1 MNVETLTRLILSK
14 MPDIGKWQRDFMIHL
29 MPLLLTIRGRHNFEN
44 LSRYGSFNEATY
56 RVRYEDEFA
65 FERFNK
71 ELILSLST
79 EERIIA
85 FDPSYLP
92 KSGKH
97 TPGASYFW
105 RSAARSG
112 CANATKY
119 GLEISGFA
127 SVGLESRTAMHLY
140 AKQTIGQDRYNSLLD
155 YYAGLVVDQT
165 ERLKAISDT
174 LVADG
179 YRSGGRFWR
188 KPFVEAVTKQGFT
201 LISKLP
207 SNAVL
212 QYPYVGPRPKRR
224 GRPPKYQ
231 GQVDRLSLEHAHFTP
246 CLQEDHLTA
255 YEGKV
260 YVKALDRLVKCV
272 IVHIT
277 KKDGSIRAE
286 AFFATEP
293 TMDGAK
299 VLECYRLRFQRG
311 RPAIEF
317 LYRDAKQHTGL
328 TECQARSEQKIH
340 THVNASLTAVSL
352 AKAAHCW
359 PQAGQQRKPFS
370 LSSIKT
376 QYFNQHL
383 LHRFFGEFGIT
394 PETHQ
399 NSPQYQT
406 LFNYGC
412 IAA

>member
-1 MNVETLTRLILSK
+1 

-29 MPLLLTIRGRHNFEN
+29 VPLLLTIRGRHNFEN

-56 RVRYEDEFA
+56 RVRYEKSFS
-65 FERFNK
+65 FERFN
-71 ELILSLST
+71 EQLVLSLPQ

-105 RSAARSG
+105 SG

-119 GLEISGFA
+119 GLELSGFA

-140 AKQTIGQDRYNSLLD
+140 AKQTIGQDRYDSLLD
-155 YYAGLVVDQT
+155 YYAGLVVDQAD
-165 ERLKAISDT
+165 RLKLVSTT

-179 YRSGGRFWR
+179 YFWR
-188 KPFVEAVTKQGFT
+188 RPFVDAVTGQGFS

-212 QYPYVGPRPKRR
+212 QYPHLGPKRKGR
-224 GRPPKYQ
+224 GRPRKYQ
-231 GQVDRLSLEHAHFTP
+231 GRVDRLALDKDHFTP
-246 CLQEDHLTA
+246 CLQEDNTTA
-255 YEGKV
+255 YQGNV
-260 YVKALDRLVKCV
+260 YVKALERLVKCV
-272 IVHIT
+272 VVHIT
-277 KKDGSIRAE
+277 KKDGSVRAE
-286 AFFATEP
+286 AFFATDP

-299 VLECYRLRFQRG
+299 VLECYRLRFQ
-311 RPAIEF
+311 IEF

-328 TECQARSEQKIH
+328 THCQARSEQKIH
-340 THVNASLTAVSL
+340 THINASLTAVSL
-352 AKAAHCW
+352 AKAAHAW
-359 PQAGQQRKPFS
+359 PQPNQERKPFS

-376 QYFNQHL
+376 QYFNEHL
-383 LHRFFGEFGIT
+383 LHRFFSEFGMA
-394 PETHQ
+394 PETYQ
-399 NSPQYQT
+399 NSPQYQA
-406 LFNYGC
+406 LYNYGC

>member
-1 MNVETLTRLILSK
+1 

-44 LSRYGSFNEATY
+44 LSRYGNFNEATY
-56 RVRYEDEFA
+56 RIRYEKDFD
-65 FERFNK
+65 FLSFNK
-71 ELILSLST
+71 QLIRFLPK

-97 TPGASYFW
+97 TPGTSYFW
-105 RSAARSG
+105 SG
-112 CANATKY
+112 CANATRY

-127 SVGLESRTAMHLY
+127 SVGVESRTAMHLF
-140 AKQTIGQDRYNSLLD
+140 AKQTIGQEKYVSLLD
-155 YYAGLVVDQT
+155 YYASVVVDQAD
-165 ERLKAISDT
+165 RLKAVSDI

-179 YRSGGRFWR
+179 YFWR
-188 KPFVEAVTKQGFT
+188 RPFVDTVAQVDFT

-212 QYPYVGPRPKRR
+212 QYPCVGPRPKRR
-224 GRPPKYQ
+224 GRPSKYQ
-231 GQVDRLSLEHAHFTP
+231 GRVDRLHLDAAHFTP
-246 CLQEDHLTA
+246 CLQEDHWTA
-255 YEGKV
+255 YQGKV

-272 IVHIT
+272 IIHIT
-277 KKDGSIRAE
+277 KKDGSIRTE
-286 AFFATEP
+286 AVFATDP

-299 VLECYRLRFQRG
+299 VLEYYRLRFQ
-311 RPAIEF
+311 IEF

-340 THVNASLTAVSL
+340 THINASLTAVAL
-352 AKAAHCW
+352 AKAVHCW
-359 PQAGQQRKPFS
+359 PYTGQRRKVFS

-383 LHRFFGEFGIT
+383 LHRFFTEFGIA

-406 LFNYGC
+406 LYSYGC

>member
-1 MNVETLTRLILSK
+1 MNVETLTRLILNK

-44 LSRYGSFNEATY
+44 LSRYGIFTEATY
-56 RVRYEDEFA
+56 RVRYEKSFA
-65 FERFNK
+65 FEKFN
-71 ELILSLST
+71 EDLILSLPV

-97 TPGASYFW
+97 TPGTSYFW
-105 RSAARSG
+105 SG

-140 AKQTIGQDRYNSLLD
+140 AKQTIRQDGYASLLD
-155 YYAGLVVDQT
+155 YYAGLVVGQADQ
-165 ERLKAISDT
+165 LKAVADT

-179 YRSGGRFWR
+179 YFWR
-188 KPFVEAVTKQGFT
+188 KPFVEAVTGQGLK

-212 QYPYVGPRPKRR
+212 HYPYLGPQPKRR
-224 GRPPKYQ
+224 GRPSKYQ
-231 GQVDRLSLEHAHFTP
+231 GRVDRLHLDAAHFTA
-246 CLQEDHLTA
+246 CLQEGNMTA
-255 YEGKV
+255 YQGRV

-277 KKDGSIRAE
+277 KKDGTLRAE
-286 AFFATEP
+286 AFFCTDP
-293 TMDGAK
+293 TMEGAK
-299 VLECYRLRFQRG
+299 VLECYRLRFQ
-311 RPAIEF
+311 IEF
-317 LYRDAKQHTGL
+317 LYRDAKQYIGL
-328 TECQARSEQKIH
+328 THCQARSEQKIH

-352 AKAAHCW
+352 AKAVHAW
-359 PQAGQQRKPFS
+359 PPPNQEKQPFS

-376 QYFNQHL
+376 QYFNEHL
-383 LHRFFGEFGIT
+383 LHKFFSEFGIN

-399 NSPQYQT
+399 NSPQYET

>member
-1 MNVETLTRLILSK
+1 MNVETLTRVILDK

-44 LSRYGSFNEATY
+44 LSRYGCFNEATY
-56 RVRYEDEFA
+56 RVRYEKNFA
-65 FERFNK
+65 FERFNR
-71 ELILSLST
+71 EVILSMPK

-92 KSGKH
+92 KSGRH
-97 TPGASYFW
+97 TPGTNYFW
-105 RSAARSG
+105 SG

-127 SVGLESRTAMHLY
+127 SVGVESRTAMHLY
-140 AKQTIGQDRYNSLLD
+140 AKQTIGQERYASLLD
-155 YYAGLVVDQT
+155 YYAGRVVEQADQ
-165 ERLKAISDT
+165 LKAVSDT

-179 YRSGGRFWR
+179 YFWR
-188 KPFVEAVTKQGFT
+188 RPFVEAVTQAGFT

-207 SNAVL
+207 GNAVL
-212 QYPYVGPRPKRR
+212 QYPHIGPNPKRR
-224 GRPPKYQ
+224 GRPCKYQ
-231 GQVDRLSLEHAHFTP
+231 GRVNRLALNRAHFTP
-246 CLQEDHLTA
+246 CLQEGNRAANRMIA

-277 KKDGSIRAE
+277 KKDGSVRVE
-286 AFFATEP
+286 AFFATDP

-299 VLECYRLRFQRG
+299 VLECYRLRFQ
-311 RPAIEF
+311 IEF

-328 TECQARSEQKIH
+328 TQCQGRSEQKIH

-352 AKAAHCW
+352 AKAAHAW
-359 PQAGQQRKPFS
+359 PQVGQERKPFS

-376 QYFNQHL
+376 QYFNEHL
-383 LHRFFGEFGIT
+383 LHRFFSGFGIT
-394 PETHQ
+394 AESYQ

-406 LFNYGC
+406 LYNYGC
-412 IAA
+412 ITA

>member
-1 MNVETLTRLILSK
+1 MSVETLTALILDK
-14 MPDIGKWQRDFMIHL
+14 MPDIGKWQKNFMIHL

-44 LSRYGSFNEATY
+44 LSRYGSCNEATY
-56 RVRYEDEFA
+56 RLRYEKHFA
-65 FERFNK
+65 FEQFN
-71 ELILSLST
+71 EALILSLPE

-105 RSAARSG
+105 SG

-127 SVGLESRTAMHLY
+127 SVGLGSRTAMHLY
-140 AKQTIGQDRYNSLLD
+140 AKQTIGQDRYDSLLD
-155 YYAGLVVDQT
+155 YYAGLVVDQAD
-165 ERLKAISDT
+165 RLKSVSTT

-179 YRSGGRFWR
+179 YFWR
-188 KPFVEAVTKQGFT
+188 RPFVDAVTGQGFT

-212 QYPYVGPRPKRR
+212 QYPHLGPKPKRR

-231 GQVDRLSLEHAHFTP
+231 GRVDRLVLNTEHFTP
-246 CLQEDHLTA
+246 CLKEGNMTA
-255 YEGKV
+255 YQGQV
-260 YVKALDRLVKCV
+260 YVKALDRLVKCL

-277 KKDGSIRAE
+277 KKDGSLRAE
-286 AFFATEP
+286 AFFCTDPSAE
-293 TMDGAK
+293 GSK
-299 VLECYRLRFQRG
+299 VLECYRLRFQ
-311 RPAIEF
+311 IEF

-328 TECQARSEQKIH
+328 THCQARSEQKIH
-340 THVNASLTAVSL
+340 THINASLTAVSL
-352 AKAAHCW
+352 AKAAHAW
-359 PQAGQQRKPFS
+359 PQAGQERKPFS

-376 QYFNQHL
+376 QYFNEHL
-383 LHRFFGEFGIT
+383 LNRFFSEFGIS

-406 LFNYGC
+406 LYNYGC

>member
-1 MNVETLTRLILSK
+1 MNVETLTALIMDK
-14 MPDIGKWQRDFMIHL
+14 MPDIGKWQKNFMIHL

-44 LSRYGSFNEATY
+44 LSRYGIFNEATY
-56 RVRYEDEFA
+56 RVRYEGEFA
-65 FERFNK
+65 FEQFN
-71 ELILSLST
+71 EQLILSLPE

-97 TPGASYFW
+97 TVGTSYFW
-105 RSAARSG
+105 SG

-140 AKQTIGQDRYNSLLD
+140 AKQTIGQEAHNSLLD
-155 YYAGLVVDQT
+155 YYAGLVVDQKDT
-165 ERLKAISDT
+165 LKAISST
-174 LVADG
+174 IVADG
-179 YRSGGRFWR
+179 YFWR
-188 KPFVEAVTKQGFT
+188 EPFVNTVTAQGFT

-212 QYPYVGPRPKRR
+212 QYPCLGPKPKRR
-224 GRPPKYQ
+224 GRPPKYE
-231 GQVDRLSLEHAHFTP
+231 GRVDRLRLNPAHFTP
-246 CLQEDHLTA
+246 CLIEDNAVA

-260 YVKALDRLVKCV
+260 YVKALNRLVKCV

-277 KKDGSIRAE
+277 KKDGTLRAE
-286 AFFATEP
+286 AFFATDP

-299 VLECYRLRFQRG
+299 VLECYRLRFQ
-311 RPAIEF
+311 IEF

-328 TECQARSEQKIH
+328 TECQARSESKIH
-340 THVNASLTAVSL
+340 THVNASLTVVSL
-352 AKAAHCW
+352 AKAAYAW
-359 PQAGQQRKPFS
+359 PKTGQNRKPFS

-376 QYFNQHL
+376 QYFNEHL
-383 LHRFFGEFGIT
+383 LQRFFSQFGIS

-399 NSPQYQT
+399 NSPQYQA
-406 LFNYGC
+406 LYNYGC

>member
-1 MNVETLTRLILSK
+1 MNVETLTRLILNK
-14 MPDIGKWQRDFMIHL
+14 MADIGKWQRDFMIHL
-29 MPLLLTIRGRHNFEN
+29 MPLLLTIRGRHNFKN
-44 LSRYGSFNEATY
+44 LSRYGIFNEATY
-56 RVRYEDEFA
+56 RVRYEGEFA
-65 FERFNK
+65 FERFNE

-105 RSAARSG
+105 SG

-140 AKQTIGQDRYNSLLD
+140 AKQTIGQEHYNSLLD
-155 YYAGLVVDQT
+155 YYAGLVVHQT
-165 ERLKAISDT
+165 ERLKAISDI

-179 YRSGGRFWR
+179 YFWR

-212 QYPYVGPRPKRR
+212 QYPYIGPRPKRR

-231 GQVDRLSLEHAHFTP
+231 GRVDRLRLESAHFTP
-246 CLQEDHLTA
+246 CLQEDHLRA

-260 YVKALDRLVKCV
+260 YIKALDRLVKCV

-286 AFFATEP
+286 AFFATDP

-299 VLECYRLRFQRG
+299 VLECYRLRFQ
-311 RPAIEF
+311 IEF

-340 THVNASLTAVSL
+340 THINASLTAVSL
-352 AKAAHCW
+352 AKAAHGW

-383 LHRFFGEFGIT
+383 LHRFFSEFGIT

-399 NSPQYQT
+399 YSPQYQT

>member
-1 MNVETLTRLILSK
+1 MNVETLTRIIMDK
-14 MPDIGKWQRDFMIHL
+14 MADIGKWQRDFMIHL

-56 RVRYEDEFA
+56 RVRYEKGFDFA
-65 FERFNK
+65 RFN
-71 ELILSLST
+71 EQLILSMGE

-97 TPGASYFW
+97 TPGTGYFW
-105 RSAARSG
+105 SG

-140 AKQTIGQDRYNSLLD
+140 AKQTIGQARYGSLLD
-155 YYAGLVVDQT
+155 YYAGLVVDQAD
-165 ERLKAISDT
+165 RLKAVSTT

-179 YRSGGRFWR
+179 YFWR
-188 KPFVEAVTKQGFT
+188 RPFVDAVSGQGFT

-212 QYPYVGPRPKRR
+212 HYPYLGPKPKRR
-224 GRPPKYQ
+224 GRPSKYE
-231 GQVDRLSLEHAHFTP
+231 GRVDRLRLNPAHFTP
-246 CLQEDHLTA
+246 CLVEDKLVA
-255 YEGKV
+255 YQGKV

-277 KKDGSIRAE
+277 KKDGSVRAD
-286 AFFATEP
+286 AFFATDP

-299 VLECYRLRFQRG
+299 VLECYRLRFQV
-311 RPAIEF
+311 EF

-328 TECQARSEQKIH
+328 TECQARSESKIH
-340 THVNASLTAVSL
+340 THINASLTAVSL
-352 AKAAHCW
+352 AKAVYAW
-359 PQAGQQRKPFS
+359 PKRGQPRKPFS
-370 LSSIKT
+370 LFSIKT
-376 QYFNQHL
+376 KYFNQHL
-383 LHRFFGEFGIT
+383 LHCFFAEFGIA
-394 PETHQ
+394 PESYQ

-406 LFNYGC
+406 LYNYGC

>member
-1 MNVETLTRLILSK
+1 MNVETLTALILDK
-14 MPDIGKWQRDFMIHL
+14 MADIGKWQKNFMIQL

-44 LSRYGSFNEATY
+44 LSRYGSCNEATY
-56 RVRYEDEFA
+56 RVRYGKSFA
-65 FERFNK
+65 FEQFN
-71 ELILSLST
+71 EALILSLPE

-97 TPGASYFW
+97 TPGANYFW
-105 RSAARSG
+105 SG

-140 AKQTIGQDRYNSLLD
+140 AKQTIGQDRYDSLLD
-155 YYAGLVVDQT
+155 YYAGLVADQAD
-165 ERLKAISDT
+165 RLKAVSTT

-179 YRSGGRFWR
+179 YFWR
-188 KPFVEAVTKQGFT
+188 RPFVDAVTGQGFT

-212 QYPYVGPRPKRR
+212 QYPHVGPQPKRR
-224 GRPPKYQ
+224 GRPCKYQ
-231 GQVDRLSLEHAHFTP
+231 GRVDRLALDKTHFIP
-246 CLQEDHLTA
+246 CLQEDNMTA
-255 YEGKV
+255 YQGKV
-260 YVKALDRLVKCV
+260 YVKALNRLVKCL
-272 IVHIT
+272 IVHLT
-277 KKDGSIRAE
+277 KKDGSVRAE
-286 AFFATEP
+286 AFFATDP

-299 VLECYRLRFQRG
+299 VLECYRLRFQ
-311 RPAIEF
+311 IEF

-328 TECQARSEQKIH
+328 RQCQARGEQKIH

-352 AKAAHCW
+352 AKAAHAW
-359 PQAGQQRKPFS
+359 PQVGQEKKPFS

-376 QYFNQHL
+376 QYFNEHL
-383 LHRFFGEFGIT
+383 LHRFFSEFGIH

-399 NSPQYQT
+399 NSPQYQA
-406 LFNYGC
+406 LYNYGC

>member
-1 MNVETLTRLILSK
+1 MNVETLTRIIMDK

-44 LSRYGSFNEATY
+44 LSRYGSSNEATY
-56 RVRYEDEFA
+56 RARYEKSFA
-65 FERFNK
+65 FEQFN
-71 ELILSLST
+71 EQLILSMPT

-97 TPGASYFW
+97 TPGTSYFW
-105 RSAARSG
+105 SG

-127 SVGLESRTAMHLY
+127 SVGIESRTAMHLY
-140 AKQTIGQDRYNSLLD
+140 AKQTIGQDRYGSLLD
-155 YYAGLVVDQT
+155 YYAGLVVEQAN
-165 ERLKAISDT
+165 RLKAVSTT

-179 YRSGGRFWR
+179 YFWR
-188 KPFVEAVTKQGFT
+188 RPFVDAVSGQGFT

-212 QYPYVGPRPKRR
+212 QYPHLGPKPKRR
-224 GRPPKYQ
+224 GRPRKYQ
-231 GQVDRLSLEHAHFTP
+231 GRVNRLALDRAHFTP
-246 CLQEDHLTA
+246 CLQENNMIA
-255 YEGKV
+255 YQGKV

-277 KKDGSIRAE
+277 KKDGSLRAE
-286 AFFATEP
+286 AFFATDP

-299 VLECYRLRFQRG
+299 VLECYRLRFQ
-311 RPAIEF
+311 IEF

-340 THVNASLTAVSL
+340 THINASLTAVSL
-352 AKAAHCW
+352 AKAVYAW
-359 PQAGQQRKPFS
+359 PEPGQPRKPFS
-370 LSSIKT
+370 LSSIKI
-376 QYFNQHL
+376 QYFNEHL
-383 LHRFFGEFGIT
+383 LHRFFSEFGI
-394 PETHQ
+394 
-399 NSPQYQT
+399 
-406 LFNYGC
+406 
-412 IAA
+412 AAEF

>member
-1 MNVETLTRLILSK
+1 MNVETLTALILDK
-14 MPDIGKWQRDFMIHL
+14 MPDIGKWQKNFMIHL

-44 LSRYGSFNEATY
+44 LSRYGIFNEATY
-56 RVRYEDEFA
+56 RVRYEGEFA
-65 FERFNK
+65 FERFN
-71 ELILSLST
+71 EQLILSLP
-79 EERIIA
+79 EEQRIIA

-97 TPGASYFW
+97 TVGTSYFW
-105 RSAARSG
+105 SG

-140 AKQTIGQDRYNSLLD
+140 AKQTIGQDRYDSLLD
-155 YYAGLVVDQT
+155 YYAGLVVDQ
-165 ERLKAISDT
+165 KDT
-174 LVADG
+174 LKTISSTIVADG
-179 YRSGGRFWR
+179 YFWR
-188 KPFVEAVTKQGFT
+188 EPFVNTVTAQGFT

-212 QYPYVGPRPKRR
+212 QYPCLGPKPKRR
-224 GRPPKYQ
+224 GRPPKYE
-231 GQVDRLSLEHAHFTP
+231 GRVDRLRLNPAHFTP
-246 CLQEDHLTA
+246 CLIEDNAVA

-260 YVKALDRLVKCV
+260 YVKALNRLVKCV

-277 KKDGSIRAE
+277 KKDGTLRAE
-286 AFFATEP
+286 AFFATDP

-299 VLECYRLRFQRG
+299 VLECYRLRFQ
-311 RPAIEF
+311 IEF

-340 THVNASLTAVSL
+340 THVNASLTVVSL
-352 AKAAHCW
+352 AKAAYAW
-359 PQAGQQRKPFS
+359 PQTGQNRKPFS

-376 QYFNQHL
+376 QYFNEHL
-383 LHRFFGEFGIT
+383 LQRFFSQFGIS
-394 PETHQ
+394 PETYQ
-399 NSPQYQT
+399 NSPQYQA
-406 LFNYGC
+406 LYNYGC